1 MPVSELIIKRG
12 MQIDDR
18 CQTCGVEGESILHAL
33 FQCDPAR
40 QVWALSGIPHPEIG
54 FDEGSLFGNL
64 NYLLKLKNSK
74 RGEITV
80 NRTWPWLL
88 WGIWK
93 SRNELI
99 FKGMRWLPEEIKEKV
114 VYEAEEWFLAQEVE
128 EETNKRSANE
138 VVSI

>member
-1 MPVSELIIKRG
+1 MWKILSAPKIKIFLWKALNEAMPVSELIIKRG
-12 MQIDDR
+12 MHIDDR

-74 RGEITV
+74 QHEITM
-80 NRTWPWLL
+80 NRTWSWLL

-99 FKGMRWLPEEIKEKV
+99 FKGMRWLP
-114 VYEAEEWFLAQEVE
+114 
-128 EETNKRSANE
+128 
-138 VVSI
+138 